1 MAESTRALKQAKLLL
16 RVQQAIAGHIAGAL
30 SRAELLEHVL
40 ATLGE
45 SLEWSWGA
53 AWARDADE
61 CLRCRA
67 TWQRQG
73 SELADFSAETMA
85 LAYARGEGLPG
96 RTWAAGEPVWVPDMA
111 RDQTVPRRDVAQRA
125 GLVAAVSFPVAV
137 GERFHGTLEFWSAA
151 IREPD
156 ADLLAM
162 FAAVGSHLAQ
172 FLERWAAVERLADSE
187 ELNRSVVAALEEGVL
202 VSDAEGRIISAN
214 ASAGRIL
221 GLPSD
226 ALFGHSTRDL
236 GAARAGPIARV
247 LRDDGG
253 LDPLEI
259 SLALQTLET
268 GVPQRDVILRISR
281 GDGDE
286 TWVSVNVQPLQRPG
300 EDQPHGVVASLADI
314 TAWRAAERSL
324 REERDLAQRYLEVT
338 STMIIVLDEKGCIVL
353 INPKGCEVLGRR
365 PEELIGKG
373 WFEAAVPER
382 ERARVRAAFH
392 RLVAGDV
399 EALEFY
405 EYPVWTA
412 EDEERTIAWHNGV
425 LRDESGRITGT
436 VSSGEDVTERRAA
449 ERQITYLA
457 YHDRLTGLPN
467 RTLLEEHLALA
478 VPRAS
483 RQENSLA
490 LLFLDL
496 DNFKLVNDSFGHT
509 AGDELLREVAGRLRE
524 VTRASDLLA
533 RQGGDE
539 FLLLL
544 TDLGDHPP
552 ATAAAV
558 AGKLVAAFAEPF
570 ELGGSE
576 FQVNASIG
584 VSIYPR
590 DATDGESLLRHADA
604 AMYQAKGAGRG
615 RISVYASDDPDLQ
628 TLSMLERL
636 SAPTQLRRAIE
647 RDELVMHYQPVVRLA
662 DDQVV
667 GMEALVRWQHPERGL
682 LLPAHFIPLAE
693 ETGLISALGD
703 WVLAAVLAQTA
714 AWTQEGLAPQVS
726 FNLSPHQ
733 LRQPSLPDRVR
744 EQLVSS
750 GVDASS
756 VSAEITESA
765 AMVEL
770 AATAPVLG
778 DLAALGIRLAVDD
791 FGAGYSSLARLRT
804 LPVHILKIDRSF
816 LAEIPESREARAIV
830 SSIVRLAGALGK
842 VAIAEGVETPEQ
854 RAFLIEHGCPLAQG
868 FLLARPMPAEQA
880 SDVLLE
886 ARRATV

>member
-1 MAESTRALKQAKLLL
+1 MAESARALKEAKLLL
-16 RVQQAIAGHIAGAL
+16 RVQQAIAGHIAGAR
-30 SRAELLEHVL
+30 SRTELLEHVL
-40 ATLGE
+40 ASLGE
-45 SLEWSWGA
+45 SLGWTWGA
-53 AWARDADE
+53 AWARGGDE
-61 CLRCRA
+61 RLRCRA
-67 TWQRQG
+67 TWQRPG
-73 SELADFSAETMA
+73 SELAEFSAETMA
-85 LAYARGEGLPG
+85 LAYERGKGLPG
-96 RTWAAGEPVWVPDMA
+96 RTWAFGEPVWIPDIT
-111 RDQTVPRRDVAQRA
+111 REQTVRPRDAARRA
-125 GLVAAVSFPVAV
+125 GLVAAVSFPLAV
-137 GERFHGTLEFWSAA
+137 GERFHGALELWSAT

-172 FLERWAAVERLADSE
+172 VLERWAAVERLADSE

-202 VSDAEGRIISAN
+202 VYEAQGRIVAAN

-221 GLPSD
+221 GVPSD
-226 ALFGHSTRDL
+226 ALLGRPSRDL
-236 GAARAGPIARV
+236 GATRAVPVPEV
-247 LRDDGG
+247 LRDDGTFYT
-253 LDPLEI
+253 PET

-281 GDGDE
+281 SSGE
-286 TWVSVNVQPLQRPG
+286 EVWVSLNVQPLQRPG
-300 EDQPHGVVASLADI
+300 EDRPHGVVASLADI
-314 TAWRAAERSL
+314 TERRAAERSL
-324 REERDLAQRYLEVT
+324 REERDLAKRYLEVS
-338 STMIIVLDEKGCIVL
+338 STMIVVLDEKGAIVL

-365 PEELIGKG
+365 REDLIGED
-373 WFEAAVPER
+373 WFGAAIPAR
-382 ERARVRAAFH
+382 ERAHMRAVLE
-392 RLVAGDV
+392 RLVTGEV

-405 EYPVWTA
+405 ENPVCTA
-412 EDEERTIAWHNGV
+412 EGEERTIAWHNGV
-425 LRDESGRITGT
+425 LRGEDGRITGT

-457 YHDRLTGLPN
+457 FHDRLTGLPN
-467 RTLLEEHLALA
+467 RTLLEEHLAVA
-478 VPRAS
+478 VARAS

-496 DNFKLVNDSFGHT
+496 DNFKLVNDSFGHI
-509 AGDELLREVAGRLRE
+509 AGDELIREVAGRLRE

-539 FLLLL
+539 FLLLV
-544 TDLGDHPP
+544 TDLGEHPP
-552 ATAAAV
+552 VRAAAV
-558 AGKLVAAFAEPF
+558 AGKLGAALTEPF
-570 ELGGSE
+570 QLGGSE

-604 AMYQAKGAGRG
+604 AMYKAKGAGRG
-615 RISVYASDDPDLQ
+615 RISVYESDDPDLQ

-647 RDELVMHYQPVVRLA
+647 GDELVMHYQPVVRLA

-703 WVLAAVLAQTA
+703 WVLGAVLAQMA

-733 LRQPSLPDRVR
+733 LRQPSLPERVR

-756 VSAEITESA
+756 LSAEITESA

-770 AATAPVLG
+770 AATASVLG

-816 LAEIPESREARAIV
+816 LPEIPESREARAIV
-830 SSIVRLAGALGK
+830 ASIVRLAGALGK
-842 VAIAEGVETPEQ
+842 VPIAEGVETQEQ
-854 RAFLIEHGCPLAQG
+854 RAFLVEHGCPLAQG

-880 SDVLLE
+880 RDVLLE
-886 ARRATV
+886 ARRTTV